1 VLPQRLLFYVW
12 ALPPILL
19 PTNTSSLVKQL
30 PARSSHYLPTGL
42 VTGALLLGAW
52 VPDAHAQV
60 EIAPWGNL
68 MGIRQAGQLLDIDSS
83 LQLVV
88 NDWARATAT
97 GRERQRPRYTRE
109 GAQQRITTRLDS
121 LNLTETVADAGPGK
135 ATLAVHATARAD
147 REVVGLFLSLALPP
161 QSTVELL
168 DAQGKVVARRS
179 ASGPP
184 DATPVLASQ
193 LRLLTPTQRVEVGL
207 PEPTAVLLK
216 NSESRDKQNQG
227 PHLYLPIL
235 AGHVAKSQTAQK
247 TYTFTA
253 SGTIDRAPIHLALN
267 TAQPGRAFAG
277 FGGNFRLQN
286 PKGDPQVIDYCLQ
299 NMRVAYGR
307 VEMPWQLWQPNLTQD
322 PTAAAKQGQLHP
334 HVRESMEMAQRLG
347 KLGMPVIVT
356 AWSAP
361 QWAVVGDQGNGTGPG
376 ADGRWGAPLNQAN
389 MTASYKSIA
398 DYLVYLKEQYGL
410 EADMFSFNESDL
422 GINIRQTG
430 QEHNELIK
438 GLGAYFASRGLKT
451 KLLLGDNSDATSY
464 EFIYPA
470 LRDPAARPYIGAVSF
485 HSWRGWDTET
495 LQKWSAVAK
504 ELNLPLLVGEGSID
518 AQAWGYPQVF
528 EEPTYAQEEIS
539 LYMRLLTICQPLSIL
554 QWQLTSD
561 YSPLAGG
568 GIFGN
573 NAPLHPTQ
581 RFWNLKQLAAT
592 PKDIAFMPLT
602 ADRPNVSCAAMG
614 NAAKGVYAVHV
625 VNNGASRQVTLTGLP
640 DKVKTLRR
648 YVTDKTRPSKEGQP
662 VQVVNGQARFTL
674 DMGSYTTLVSQ

>member
-1 VLPQRLLFYVW
+1 
-12 ALPPILL
+12 
-19 PTNTSSLVKQL
+19 VKQL
-30 PARSSHYLPTGL
+30 PVRYPHYLLIAL
-42 VTGALLLGAW
+42 VTGALLLGICL
-52 VPDAHAQV
+52 PEAHAQV

-68 MGIRQAGQLLDIDSS
+68 MGIRQEGQLLDINSS

-88 NDWARATAT
+88 NNWARATAT

-135 ATLAVHATARAD
+135 ATLTVNATARAD
-147 REVVGLFLSLALPP
+147 REVVGLFFSLALPP
-161 QSTVELL
+161 QCTVELL
-168 DAQGKVVARRS
+168 NAQGKVVARRS

-184 DATPVLASQ
+184 DATPVQASR
-193 LRLLTPTQRVEVGL
+193 LRLLTPTQRVEIGL

-247 TYTFTA
+247 TYTFAA

-286 PKGDPQVIDYCLQ
+286 PKDDPQVINYCLQ

-361 QWAVVGDQGNGTGPG
+361 QWAVVGDQGNGIGPG
-376 ADGRWGAPLNQAN
+376 ADGRWGAPLNQTN
-389 MTASYKSIA
+389 MAASYKSIA

-410 EADMFSFNESDL
+410 EAAMFSFNESDL

-430 QEHNELIK
+430 QEHDELIK
-438 GLGAYFASRGLKT
+438 GLGAYFATRGLKT

-470 LRDPAARPYIGAVSF
+470 LRDPAARAYIGAVSF
-485 HSWRGWDTET
+485 HSWRGWNTET
-495 LQKWSAVAK
+495 LQKWTAAAK
-504 ELNLPLLVGEGSID
+504 EINLPLIVGEGSID

-592 PKDIAFMPLT
+592 PKDVTFMPLT
-602 ADRPNVSCAAMG
+602 ADRPNVTCAAMG
-614 NAAKGVYAVHV
+614 NVAKGVYAVHV

-640 DKVKTLRR
+640 DKVKTLRT
-648 YVTDKTRPSKEGQP
+648 YVTDQKNHMKEGP
-662 VQVVNGQARFTL
+662 RVTVAKGQARFTAAAT
-674 DMGSYTTLVSQ
+674 SYTTLSTE

>member
-1 VLPQRLLFYVW
+1 
-12 ALPPILL
+12 
-19 PTNTSSLVKQL
+19 VKQL
-30 PARSSHYLPTGL
+30 TVHYTHYISVAL
-42 VTGALLLGAW
+42 VTGALLSVCL
-52 VPDAHAQV
+52 PEAHAQV
-60 EIAPWGNL
+60 EVAPWGNL
-68 MGIRQAGQLLDIDSS
+68 TGIRQEGQLLDINSS
-83 LQLVV
+83 LQLVPQ
-88 NDWARATAT
+88 DWAHAKVT
-97 GRERQRPRYTRE
+97 GRERQRPHYTRQ

-121 LNLTETVADAGPGK
+121 LDLTETVADASPGK
-135 ATLAVHATARAD
+135 ATVTVNAVARAD
-147 REVVGLFLSLALPP
+147 REVLGLFFALALPL
-161 QSTVELL
+161 QSTIELL
-168 DAQGKVVARRS
+168 DAQGKVLARRQ

-184 DATPVLASQ
+184 NTTPVQASR
-193 LRLLTPTQRVEVGL
+193 LRIVAPTHRVEINL
-207 PEPTAVLLK
+207 PELTAVLLK
-216 NSESRDKQNQG
+216 NGEGKDQANLG

-235 AGHVAKSQTAQK
+235 TGHVSKGQTAQK

-286 PKGDPQVIDYCLQ
+286 PKGDPQVIDYCLN

-307 VEMPWQLWQPNLTQD
+307 VEMPWQFWQPNLTQD

-376 ADGRWGAPLNQAN
+376 RDGRWGAPLNQAN

-438 GLGAYFASRGLKT
+438 GLGAYFVSRGLKT

-495 LQKWSAVAK
+495 LQKWPAAAK

-592 PKDIAFMPLT
+592 PKDVAFMPLT

-640 DKVKTLRR
+640 DKMKTLRR
-648 YVTDKTRPSKEGQP
+648 YVTDQKNNMKEGSR
-662 VQVVNGQARFTL
+662 VTVAKGQARFTAAAT
-674 DMGSYTTLVSQ
+674 SYTTLSTE

>member
-1 VLPQRLLFYVW
+1 
-12 ALPPILL
+12 
-19 PTNTSSLVKQL
+19 VKQL
-30 PARSSHYLPTGL
+30 TVRYTHYVSVAL
-42 VTGALLLGAW
+42 VTGALLSVCL
-52 VPDAHAQV
+52 PEAHAQV
-60 EIAPWGNL
+60 EVAPWGNL
-68 MGIRQAGQLLDIDSS
+68 TGIRQEGQLLEINSS
-83 LQLVV
+83 LQLVPQ
-88 NDWARATAT
+88 DWAHAKVT
-97 GRERQRPRYTRE
+97 GRERQRPHYTRQ

-121 LNLTETVADAGPGK
+121 LDLTETVADAGPGK
-135 ATLAVHATARAD
+135 ATVTVNAIARAD
-147 REVVGLFLSLALPP
+147 QNVLGLFFALALPP

-168 DAQGKVVARRS
+168 DALGKVVSRRL
-179 ASGPP
+179 ASDPP
-184 DATPVLASQ
+184 NAAPVLASR
-193 LRLLTPTQRVEVGL
+193 LRIIAPTQRVEVGL

-216 NSESRDKQNQG
+216 SGEGKDKQNLG

-235 AGHVAKSQTAQK
+235 ASHMAKGQTAQK
-247 TYTFTA
+247 TYTFMA
-253 SGTIDRAPIHLALN
+253 SGTIDRAPIHLALH

-286 PKGDPQVIDYCLQ
+286 PKSDPQVIDYCLR

-307 VEMPWQLWQPNLTQD
+307 VEMPWQFWQPNLAQD
-322 PTAAAKQGQLHP
+322 PTVAAKQGQLHP

-410 EADMFSFNESDL
+410 EATMFSFNESDL

-430 QEHNELIK
+430 QEHDELIK

-470 LRDPAARPYIGAVSF
+470 LRDPATRPYIGAVSF

-495 LQKWSAVAK
+495 LQKWSAAAQD
-504 ELNLPLLVGEGSID
+504 LNLPLLVGEGSID

-592 PKDIAFMPLT
+592 PKNVAFMPLT
-602 ADRPNVSCAAMG
+602 ADRPNVTCAAMG
-614 NAAKGVYAVHV
+614 NTAKGVYAVHV
-625 VNNGASRQVTLTGLP
+625 VNNGATRQVTLTGLP
-640 DKVKTLRR
+640 DKVKSLHS
-648 YVTDKTRPSKEGQP
+648 YVTDQHNKMKEGARVP
-662 VQVVNGQARFTL
+662 VVKGQARFTAL
-674 DMGSYTTLVSQ
+674 ATSYTTLRSE

>member
-1 VLPQRLLFYVW
+1 
-12 ALPPILL
+12 
-19 PTNTSSLVKQL
+19 VKQL
-30 PARSSHYLPTGL
+30 TVHYTHYISVAL
-42 VTGALLLGAW
+42 VTGALLSICL
-52 VPDAHAQV
+52 PEAHAQV
-60 EIAPWGNL
+60 EVAPWGNL
-68 MGIRQAGQLLDIDSS
+68 TGIRQEGQLLEINSS
-83 LQLVV
+83 LQLVPQ
-88 NDWARATAT
+88 DWAHAKVT
-97 GRERQRPRYTRE
+97 GRERQRPHYTRQ

-121 LNLTETVADAGPGK
+121 LDLTETVADAGPGK
-135 ATLAVHATARAD
+135 ATVTVNAIARAD
-147 REVVGLFLSLALPP
+147 QEVLGLFFALALPP
-161 QSTVELL
+161 QSTIELL
-168 DAQGKVVARRS
+168 DAQSKVLVRRQ

-184 DATPVLASQ
+184 NTTPVLASR
-193 LRLLTPTQRVEVGL
+193 LRIVAPTHRVEINL

-216 NSESRDKQNQG
+216 NGEGKDQANLG

-235 AGHVAKSQTAQK
+235 TGHVAKGQTAQK
-247 TYTFTA
+247 TYTLTA
-253 SGTIDRAPIHLALN
+253 AGTIDRAPIHLALN

-286 PKGDPQVIDYCLQ
+286 PKGDPQVIDYCLN

-307 VEMPWQLWQPNLTQD
+307 VEMPWQFWQPNLTQY

-376 ADGRWGAPLNQAN
+376 RDGRWGAPLNQAN

-438 GLGAYFASRGLKT
+438 GLGAYFVSRGLKT

-495 LQKWSAVAK
+495 LQKWPAAAK

-592 PKDIAFMPLT
+592 PKDVAFMPLT

-625 VNNGASRQVTLTGLP
+625 VNNGASRQVKLTGLP

-674 DMGSYTTLVSQ
+674 DTGSYTTLVSQ

>member
-1 VLPQRLLFYVW
+1 
-12 ALPPILL
+12 
-19 PTNTSSLVKQL
+19 VKQL
-30 PARSSHYLPTGL
+30 TVRYTHYVSVAL
-42 VTGALLLGAW
+42 VTGALLSVCL
-52 VPDAHAQV
+52 PEAHAQV
-60 EIAPWGNL
+60 EVAPWGNL
-68 MGIRQAGQLLDIDSS
+68 TGIRQEGQLLDINSS
-83 LQLVV
+83 LQLVPQ
-88 NDWARATAT
+88 DWAHTKVT
-97 GRERQRPRYTRE
+97 GRERQRPHYTRQ
-109 GAQQRITTRLDS
+109 GTQQRITTRLDS
-121 LNLTETVADAGPGK
+121 LDLTETVADAGPGK
-135 ATLAVHATARAD
+135 AAVTVNAIARAD
-147 REVVGLFLSLALPP
+147 QDVLGLFFALALPP

-168 DAQGKVVARRS
+168 DAQGKVVGRRL
-179 ASGPP
+179 ASDPP
-184 DATPVLASQ
+184 NAAPVLASR
-193 LRLLTPTQRVEVGL
+193 LRITAPTQRVEVGL

-216 NSESRDKQNQG
+216 SGEGKDKQNLG
-227 PHLYLPIL
+227 PHLYLPLL
-235 AGHVAKSQTAQK
+235 AGRVAKGQTAQK

-253 SGTIDRAPIHLALN
+253 SGTIDRTPIHLALH

-286 PKGDPQVIDYCLQ
+286 PKSDPQVIDYCLR

-307 VEMPWQLWQPNLTQD
+307 VEMPWQFWQPNLAQD
-322 PTAAAKQGQLHP
+322 PTVAAKQGQLHP

-410 EADMFSFNESDL
+410 EAAMFSFNESDL

-430 QEHNELIK
+430 QEHDELIK

-464 EFIYPA
+464 QFIYPA

-495 LQKWSAVAK
+495 LQKWSAAAQD
-504 ELNLPLLVGEGSID
+504 LNLPLLVGEGSID

-581 RFWNLKQLAAT
+581 RFWNLRQLAAT
-592 PKDIAFMPLT
+592 PKDVAFMPLT
-602 ADRPNVSCAAMG
+602 ADRPNVTCAAMG
-614 NAAKGVYAVHV
+614 NTAKGVYAVHV
-625 VNNGASRQVTLTGLP
+625 VNNGATRQVTLTGLP
-640 DKVKTLRR
+640 DKVKSLHS
-648 YVTDKTRPSKEGQP
+648 YVTDQHNKMKEGARVP
-662 VQVVNGQARFTL
+662 VVKGQARFTAL
-674 DMGSYTTLVSQ
+674 ATSYTTLRSE